1 MPSAMDD
8 AKRWRTLAEEARAA
22 ANQMADPA
30 ARRILL
36 NIADGYE
43 RLARRAEVRKKD
55 QGDSK

>member
-1 MPSAMDD
+1 MPSGVDD
-8 AKRWRTLAEEARAA
+8 AKRWRMLAKKARAA
-22 ANQMADPA
+22 ATEMADPA

-43 RLARRAEVRKKD
+43 RLARRAEARKKD

>member
-1 MPSAMDD
+1 MPSAVDD

-22 ANQMADPA
+22 GNEMMDPA

-43 RLARRAEVRKKD
+43 RLARRAEARKKD
-55 QGDSK
+55 QGDSN